1 VYTWVKLNFFLEKQ
15 TLYSVCYYTHT
26 EVMCIYFSSYSTIER
41 FKRPGLLLVA
51 LNLSFTKHRDR
62 EKVPLKAQ

>member
-1 VYTWVKLNFFLEKQ
+1 M
-15 TLYSVCYYTHT
+15 S
-26 EVMCIYFSSYSTIER
+26 IYFSSYSTIER